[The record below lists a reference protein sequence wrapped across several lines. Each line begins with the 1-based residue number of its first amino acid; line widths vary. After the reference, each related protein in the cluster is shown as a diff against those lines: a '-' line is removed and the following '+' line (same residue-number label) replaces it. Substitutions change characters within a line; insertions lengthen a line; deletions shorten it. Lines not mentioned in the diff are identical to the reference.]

1 MRVVVKVGGSLLGD
15 GTRLRRVLA
24 GLADGDEGP
33 CIVVPGGGPDA
44 DAVRAAQGDEGFSD
58 AEAHRRALDAM
69 SRTASRFRAIEPR
82 LAPTRSP
89 WDGAATETAVV
100 WDPADLKEGHP
111 DIPETWDV
119 TSDSLAL
126 WLATRVRA
134 PACLFVKSI
143 DAAPGLDAEALSASG
158 LVDAAFPAFA
168 RCFPGHIAIRGPG
181 GTVPI
186 QRRRAA

>member
-1 MRVVVKVGGSLLGD
+1 MRVVVKVGGSLLAD
-15 GTRLRRVLA
+15 DTRLRGVLA

-44 DAVRAAQGDEGFSD
+44 DVVRAAQRDESFSD

-69 SRTASRFRAIEPR
+69 SSTASRFRAIEPR

-89 WDGAATETAVV
+89 WDGVATEIALV
-100 WDPADLKEGHP
+100 WDPAALRGGHP

-126 WLATRVRA
+126 WLATRVQA
-134 PACLFVKSI
+134 PACLVVKSV
-143 DAAPGLDAEALSASG
+143 DAAPGLDAEALSTSG

-168 RCFPGHIAIRGPG
+168 RCFPGSIAIRGPG